1 MALAIRVAQLAQ
13 QHRRGDLAGLNGKG
27 HLHQVFPMRAEQ
39 LPADLLAEETIDMPV
54 ALAAR
59 PAELQLLPFA
69 DARQQMNSQQMR
81 EGEDGSRLALRI

>member
-1 MALAIRVAQLAQ
+1 
-13 QHRRGDLAGLNGKG
+13 
-27 HLHQVFPMRAEQ
+27 MRADQ
-39 LPADLLAEETIDMPV
+39 LPVDLLAEETIDMPV
-54 ALAAR
+54 ALTAR